1 MKAISYWA
9 SHHVLAT
16 RFLLIVV
23 GIIKGCI
30 GTIIG
35 YGLLQNVP
43 AEWMLGSMFS
53 LIVIYKLAEWRYNQL
68 RSFGKLTIERYFRLR
83 YSVIGTMYVALFG
96 LYMCV
101 GNAVYRYQP
110 TIEATVQTVNAI
122 ISDPSVSID
131 KKEQKQ
137 LKRQHYYDKVM
148 MKWQATLGKD
158 VNGMSKSGMIW
169 LGILGIVLGIL
180 SAPVACGLA
189 CNKQEALA
197 VVVLL
202 LGVGCIVGAII
213 LFIKAGK
220 KGRMER
226 QQKGSTVSSV

>member
-9 SHHVLAT
+9 SRHVFAT
-16 RFLLIVV
+16 RFLLVVV

-43 AEWMLGSMFS
+43 TEWMLGSMFT
-53 LIVIYKLAEWRYNQL
+53 LIAVYKFAEWRYDQL

-101 GNAVYRYQP
+101 GNAVYHFQP
-110 TIEATVQTVNAI
+110 TLEQAVQTVNSI

-131 KKEQKQ
+131 KKEQRQ

-158 VNGMSKSGMIW
+158 VNSMSKGGMIW
-169 LGILGIVLGIL
+169 LGILGIVLGVV
-180 SAPVACGLA
+180 SVPAACGLA

-213 LFIKAGK
+213 LFVKAGK

-226 QQKGSTVSSV
+226 LQKGSAVASV